1 MGDAIAIIEQYGTYK
16 LVTSILAAV
25 IVSLLISHI
34 LLRLK
39 ELKKRVKKR
48 GVPADVG
55 GEPGYAIRNARF
67 DELIQVPWEGATTIA
82 NLFEQSCKKHL
93 SNKFLG
99 TRKVISRDFVTASD
113 GRKFEKLH
121 LGDYEWE
128 TYGLVF
134 ERACDFA
141 SGLIRFGHRSESR
154 VAIFSDTRAEWL
166 IAFQVFLNLA
176 EYMSCFLSLS

>member
-1 MGDAIAIIEQYGTYK
+1 MDILEGRGYYEKVAI
-16 LVTSILAAV
+16 SIGFAV
-25 IVSLLISHI
+25 VVLLLSHI
-34 LLRLK
+34 VIQITQR
-39 ELKKRVKKR
+39 KKKVKKR

-67 DELIQVPWEGATTIA
+67 DELIQEPWEGATTVA
-82 NLFEQSCKKHL
+82 NLFEQSCKKHS

-99 TRKVISRDFVTASD
+99 TRKVVSRDFVTSSD

-121 LGDYEWE
+121 MGDYEWE
-128 TYGLVF
+128 TYGQVF

-141 SGLIRFGHRSESR
+141 SGLIIFGHRSHSR

-166 IAFQVFLNLA
+166 IAFQVFL
-176 EYMSCFLSLS
+176 SLIY